1 MLSLKG
7 IKLLFMRLPIV
18 CFYLLMQ
25 AITGFTQA
33 PAIYDV
39 VIHEVMPKPTPVAGL
54 PPYEY
59 IELRNISA
67 TPVQLGNWRLA
78 VNKREV
84 PLPAYLLQ
92 PDSLLVL
99 CAPGAVNSYNI
110 SNIMGIDRFPAVADD
125 SALIVLYDAF
135 RRVIHAVDYHQGW
148 YAGGRA
154 GKGGISLEMINTAFP
169 CSGKVNWMA
178 STAPAGGTP
187 GAVNAVAANTPD
199 LSKPDLLFAAI
210 TDSMQVLLQFSKT
223 LDSALAAD
231 LVRYQIS
238 GGLHITACRVL
249 PPMFNSV
256 ELQLDAA
263 IRPSGVY
270 TINTTGLAD
279 CNGATSNIYSSVTL
293 GIPQQPVSN
302 DVLINEVLFYPPTG
316 IPEFIE
322 LYNASRKVVNLN
334 ELRLCARTASSGLG
348 VFKKMTTSG
357 RLLMPGQLLAFTT
370 NRDLLCSYYNCR
382 SPENIQEVSSLPSM
396 PLDGGDVVLLRAD
409 STVID
414 ELPYTSGQH
423 FPLASE
429 LQGISLE
436 RLQYQLPASDAANW
450 HFAAAT
456 VGYATPGWPNSQRRG
471 DAGDSLNIAL
481 LPEVFSPDGDGTAD
495 VTQLSWQL
503 PAPGFIGNVTVYD
516 LQGKP
521 VRYLARNI
529 LMGNTGSLP
538 WDGIGENAVVL
549 PSGIYIFFIEIFNIQ
564 GYVKR
569 CKRTVVM
576 ARKLN

>member
-1 MLSLKG
+1 
-7 IKLLFMRLPIV
+7 MRLPIV
-18 CFYLLMQ
+18 CSCLLLQ
-25 AITGFTQA
+25 ALSGFTQT

-59 IELRNISA
+59 IELRNISTA
-67 TPVQLGNWRLA
+67 PVQLSNWRLA

-84 PLPAYLLQ
+84 LLPAYLLQ

-99 CAPGAVNSYNI
+99 CAPGAVISYHIPNI
-110 SNIMGIDRFPAVADD
+110 RGIDRFPAVADD

-148 YAGGRA
+148 YAGGKA

-169 CSGKVNWMA
+169 CSGKVNWRA
-178 STAPAGGTP
+178 STASAGGTP
-187 GAVNAVAANTPD
+187 GSINAVAANTPD

-210 TDSMQVLLQFSKT
+210 TDSMHVLLQFSKT
-223 LDSALAAD
+223 LDSTLAAD
-231 LVRYQIS
+231 PARYQLS
-238 GGLHITACRVL
+238 GGVHVTACRVG

-263 IRPSGVY
+263 IQPEEVY
-270 TINTTGLAD
+270 TINTNGLTD
-279 CNGATSNIYSSVTL
+279 CNGATSNIYNSVTL
-293 GIPQQPVSN
+293 GIPQQPVGN
-302 DVLINEVLFYPPTG
+302 DILINEVLFYPPTG

-334 ELRLCARTASSGLG
+334 ELRLCSRTAGGGLG
-348 VFKKMTTSG
+348 VFKKITTGG

-396 PLDGGDVVLLRAD
+396 PLGEGDVVLLRAD

-436 RLQYQLPASDAANW
+436 RLEYQLPASDAANW
-450 HFAAAT
+450 HSAAAT
-456 VGYATPGWPNSQRRG
+456 AGYATPGWLNSQRRG

-481 LPEVFSPDGDGTAD
+481 LPEVFSPDHDGIAD
-495 VTQLSWQL
+495 VTQFSWQL
-503 PAPGFIGNVTVYD
+503 PTPGFVGNVTVYD

-529 LMGNTGSLP
+529 LMGNTGYLP

-549 PSGIYIFFIEIFNIQ
+549 PSGIYIFFIEIFNLQ

>member
-1 MLSLKG
+1 
-7 IKLLFMRLPIV
+7 MRLPIV
-18 CFYLLMQ
+18 CSCLLLLQ
-25 AITGFTQA
+25 ALTGFTQA

-39 VIHEVMPKPTPVAGL
+39 IIHEVMPKPTPVAGL

-59 IELRNISA
+59 IELRNISTA
-67 TPVQLGNWRLA
+67 PVQLSNWRLA

-84 PLPAYLLQ
+84 LLPAYLLQ

-99 CAPGAVNSYNI
+99 CAQAAVSSYNI
-110 SNIMGIDRFPAVADD
+110 PNIRGIDRFPAVADD
-125 SALIVLYDAF
+125 SALIILYDAF
-135 RRVIHAVDYHQGW
+135 KRVIHAVDYHQGW
-148 YAGGRA
+148 YAGGKA

-187 GAVNAVAANTPD
+187 GSVNAVAANTPD

-210 TDSMQVLLQFSKT
+210 ADSMRVLLQFSKT
-223 LDSALAAD
+223 LDSVLAAD
-231 LVRYQIS
+231 PARYQIT
-238 GGLHITACRVL
+238 GGIHITVCRVL
-249 PPMFNSV
+249 PPLFSSV
-256 ELQLDAA
+256 ELQLDAV
-263 IRPSGVY
+263 IRPGEVY
-270 TINTTGLAD
+270 TINTSGLAD
-279 CNGATSNIYSSVTL
+279 CNGTTGSIYNSATL
-293 GIPQQPVSN
+293 GISQPPAGN

-322 LYNASRKVVNLN
+322 LYNAGHKVVNLN
-334 ELRLCARTASSGLG
+334 ELRLCARTASGGLG
-348 VFKKMTTSG
+348 TFKKITTSG

-370 NRDLLCSYYNCR
+370 NKDLLCSYYNCR

-396 PLDGGDVVLLRAD
+396 PLDGGDVVLLWAD

-429 LQGISLE
+429 LQGVSLE
-436 RLQYQLPASDAANW
+436 RLAYQLPASDAANW
-450 HFAAAT
+450 HSAAASA
-456 VGYATPGWPNSQRRG
+456 GYGTPGWPNSQRRG
-471 DAGDSLNIAL
+471 NAGDSLNIVL
-481 LPEVFSPDGDGTAD
+481 LPEVFSPDHDGTAD

-503 PAPGFIGNVTVYD
+503 PGPGFMGNVTVYD

-529 LMGNTGSLP
+529 LMGNTGYLP

-549 PSGIYIFFIEIFNIQ
+549 PSGIYIFFIEIFNLQ